1 MDTSDEIIPDVAIVP
16 EPIPS
21 AIHAVVV
28 ESLEA
33 EKNDINQQNSGDHE
47 VYKVDIIRNY
57 V

>member
-28 ESLEA
+28 ESLDEDG
-33 EKNDINQQNSGDHE
+33 DIQQQNSGDHE
-47 VYKVDIIRNY
+47 VQR
-57 V
+57 

>member
-28 ESLEA
+28 ESLDE
-33 EKNDINQQNSGDHE
+33 EKDDIHQQNPGDHE
-47 VYKVDIIRNY
+47 VQSLRHHA
-57 V
+57 